1 METEMILPK
10 NRAPSHPGELIIR
23 GFMIPE
29 DITASALADDMDIQ
43 VDELRQLLDA
53 EIPCTER
60 LAERLA
66 IALGTQAS
74 FWMSVQG
81 IYDAWLRREGL
92 YEDYHLAA
100 N

>member
-1 METEMILPK
+1 MRLPL
-10 NRAPSHPGELIIR
+10 NRAPAHPGEFIIR

-29 DITASALADDMDIQ
+29 DITASVLADDMDIT
-43 VDELRQLLDA
+43 VDELRQLLSA

-66 IALGTQAS
+66 VALGTEAE
-74 FWMSVQG
+74 FWISSQR
-81 IYDAWLRREGL
+81 IYDAWLQREGL
-92 YEDYHLAA
+92 FDGYYLAA